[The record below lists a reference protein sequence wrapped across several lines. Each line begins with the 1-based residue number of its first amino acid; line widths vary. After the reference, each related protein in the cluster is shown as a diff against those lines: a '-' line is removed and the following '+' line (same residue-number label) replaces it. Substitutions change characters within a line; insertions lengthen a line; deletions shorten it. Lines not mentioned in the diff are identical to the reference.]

1 MDLNIGSEL
10 TWAHRLTRG
19 KRNLSVTPL
28 RCRDRRLVH
37 RHYGADSLGGD
48 REIGKLSHVEQIQLA
63 IMIRDGL
70 NEYPDVVPPE
80 THRKC
85 CGK

>member
-1 MDLNIGSEL
+1 MNDSQGE
-10 TWAHRLTRG
+10 TM
-19 KRNLSVTPL
+19 NLINASKIL
-28 RCRDRRLVH
+28 RDFFGC
-37 RHYGADSLGGD
+37 GD
-48 REIGKLSHVEQIQLA
+48 REISKLSHVEQIQLA
-63 IMIRDGL
+63 IMIRDGV